1 MNVTSPDRGAFMTPD
16 FKLWAVSL
24 LLMHRPF
31 FIKKL
36 TMSKLK
42 NIHLNLTS
50 FQAFDLAQYH
60 VNTLEYLQKME
71 IKNGGLTYQESRVKK
86 TLTDIV
92 HTIYSQLSKEDEN
105 TIFEIIQKE
114 EREYNQ
120 TKNN

>member
-1 MNVTSPDRGAFMTPD
+1 
-16 FKLWAVSL
+16 
-24 LLMHRPF
+24 MHRPF
-31 FIKKL
+31 LYQKINM
-36 TMSKLK
+36 TKLK
-42 NIHLNLTS
+42 NIHLNITS

-60 VNTLEYLQKME
+60 MNTLEYLQKME
-71 IKNGGLTYQESRVKK
+71 VKNGGLTYQEQRMKK
-86 TLTDIV
+86 TLTDVV